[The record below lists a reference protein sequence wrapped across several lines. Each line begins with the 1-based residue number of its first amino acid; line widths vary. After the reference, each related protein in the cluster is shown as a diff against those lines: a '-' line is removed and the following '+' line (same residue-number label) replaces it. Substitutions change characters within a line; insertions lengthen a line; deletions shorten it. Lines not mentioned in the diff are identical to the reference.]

1 MNARIGSIA
10 GLALAI
16 SLAATAAFAGQQ
28 SAGKHGA
35 GSDGAD
41 KPHVRVQEATGA
53 AYPDADFPRDLRETL
68 TAAIERNVRLG
79 GTIGALDTEVVI
91 PD

>member
-28 SAGKHGA
+28 PDGKYGA
-35 GSDGAD
+35 GSDAAG
-41 KPHVRVQEATGA
+41 KPYVRVQEATGA

-68 TAAIERNVRLG
+68 TAAIERSVRLG
-79 GTIGALDTEVVI
+79 GSIGAIDTEVVV